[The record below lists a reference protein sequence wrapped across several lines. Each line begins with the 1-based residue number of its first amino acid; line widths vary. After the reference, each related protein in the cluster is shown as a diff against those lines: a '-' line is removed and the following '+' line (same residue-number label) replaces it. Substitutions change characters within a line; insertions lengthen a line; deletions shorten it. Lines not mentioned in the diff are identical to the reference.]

1 VNISISH
8 HQGRVPVAVIRLE
21 GQMDG
26 QNFHELIAKA
36 RELFEAGSRDLL
48 LDLGGLTY
56 ISSAGLVALH
66 AVALLL
72 RGDSPPDPEQGW
84 AALRSMDRARDA
96 GRQEHVKLLN
106 PRPEITS
113 VLDMVGLSAFF
124 ETFTDLDQ
132 AVQSFG

>member
-1 VNISISH
+1 VNISIAH
-8 HQGRVPVAVIRLE
+8 QQGRVPVAVIRLE

-26 QNFHELIAKA
+26 QNFHELISKA
-36 RELFEAGSRDLL
+36 RELYEAGARDML

-72 RGDSPPDPEQGW
+72 RGDSLPDPEQGW

-113 VLDMVGLSAFF
+113 VLDMVGFSAFF
-124 ETFTDLDQ
+124 ETFTDLDK
-132 AVQSFG
+132 AVQSF